1 MKEEANTD
9 TTYCTNDNCIEKCW
23 RHVSNWKFDVNK
35 DYWMQEYCE
44 EERKRIMKL
53 LGVKE

>member
-1 MKEEANTD
+1 MKEEANAD

-23 RHVSNWKFDVNK
+23 RNVSNWKFDVNK